1 LVYNLLSFLIIIT
14 FTRLLLSILAQLLL
28 LLTSK
33 VMNKKYPS
41 ICNTFVKLSF
51 FLFLSLFYS
60 DTYSQN
66 VGIGSATPTHSFHV
80 VREMTGG
87 NNRSLSEFQLTN
99 NNVLIQG
106 TFSGAYHRNDLT
118 NTTTSTA
125 VKVVNLS

>member
-1 LVYNLLSFLIIIT
+1 MNNKIINYSLS
-14 FTRLLLSILAQLLL
+14 LS
-28 LLTSK
+28 
-33 VMNKKYPS
+33 
-41 ICNTFVKLSF
+41 
-51 FLFLSLFYS
+51 LSLFVFILFFS
-60 DTYSQN
+60 MDGNSQN
-66 VGIGSATPTHSFHV
+66 VGVGTTTPTHSFHV

-125 VKVVNLS
+125 VKVVNLSSGDEIRVEGRRSLGSGHLKTKSNGSSLLIERL

>member
-1 LVYNLLSFLIIIT
+1 
-14 FTRLLLSILAQLLL
+14 
-28 LLTSK
+28 
-33 VMNKKYPS
+33 MNKKYPS

-125 VKVVNLS
+125 VKVVNLSSGDEIRVEGRRSLGSGHLKTKSNGSSLLIERL